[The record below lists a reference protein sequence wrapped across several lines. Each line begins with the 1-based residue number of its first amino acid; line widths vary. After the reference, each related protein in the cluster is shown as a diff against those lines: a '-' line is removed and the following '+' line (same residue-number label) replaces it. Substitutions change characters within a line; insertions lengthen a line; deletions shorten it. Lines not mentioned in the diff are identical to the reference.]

1 MDSSFFLFVLFS
13 FILIALFI
21 FILLYIDQL
30 QKIRRYF
37 KWRQSIIYL
46 LGSVSILV
54 SLALSY
60 FISCFFS
67 VKLAIVVFILLN
79 GTAVYLLLR
88 ASTILRRDE
97 KEGQESGSGPD

>member
-1 MDSSFFLFVLFS
+1 MDSSFILFVLFS

-60 FISCFFS
+60 FISRFFS
-67 VKLAIVVFILLN
+67 VKLAIVVLILLN
-79 GTAVYLLLR
+79 GTAVYLLRR
-88 ASTILRRDE
+88 ASTILRRDG
-97 KEGQESGSGPD
+97 KEGQEPGEGPG